1 VSFLNQLKSQAKA
14 LQTQQI
20 EQQLDLEAN
29 LLQTETA
36 CRHALH
42 YLQDL
47 AQNLNVIEPG
57 GAKFSLDGKTPWPA
71 MKSTEFRVDARKK
84 MLRGR
89 EVYDYLAMG
98 WRIVP
103 RAGEPVSGIV
113 SVNFPPDL
121 QRVEARLALGL
132 VKHERKEL
140 RHPVKNS
147 LQAIQFEYLT
157 ETRGN
162 VVVTPDH
169 DRATLA
175 FRLLNT
181 SGFGT
186 TNTSFPTAKV
196 KHELLDE
203 LAKLIVCESNSFC

>member
-20 EQQLDLEAN
+20 EQRLDLEAN
-29 LLQTETA
+29 TLQTETA
-36 CRHALH
+36 CRYALL

-47 AQNLNVIEPG
+47 AQNLNVIQPS
-57 GAKFSLDGKTPWPA
+57 APRFSLDGKTPWPA
-71 MKSTEFRVDARKK
+71 MKSADFHVDARKK
-84 MLRGR
+84 MLAGR

-103 RAGEPVSGIV
+103 RVGEPVAGIV

-121 QRVEARLALGL
+121 QRVESRLAVGL
-132 VKHERKEL
+132 VKHERKEV

-147 LQAIQFEYLT
+147 LQAIEFEYVT

-162 VVVTPDH
+162 VVITPDH
-169 DRATLA
+169 GSATLA
-175 FRLLNT
+175 FRLVNT

-186 TNTSFPTAKV
+186 MNTGWPAAKV